1 MDGTLKKKAVTGIAW
16 TSIERF
22 GTYFIQLIIS
32 IIIARILSPN
42 DFGIIGMTAI
52 FMAVA
57 TTLLDSGFGNALIQ
71 NQKRN
76 ETDYSTAF
84 YFNAAVGV
92 ILYIILYFSA
102 PSIARFYETPILIPV
117 CRVIGLTL
125 ILNSLTIP
133 QTAKLT
139 AEFRFKELS
148 YITIISQLIT
158 GIIAII
164 AAYNNAGI
172 WALVLQSVSSCFL
185 RIILIEYVTRWIPT
199 KRFSMQSF
207 KWMFS
212 FGSKILCS
220 GIINTIYN
228 NLYTLV
234 IGKIYNPTQV
244 GYYTQGDKF
253 AVLPSNTLLQIVM
266 KVAYPLMAEVQND
279 TEKLRN
285 AYLKFLRIPIFI
297 LYPVLIGL
305 IVYAHPL
312 IYLLLGEKW
321 LPAVPILQ
329 ILCIGSFFDPLT
341 HINLNILYVKGRTDL
356 VLKLEV
362 IKKSLAFLI
371 LFTMIPFGLWWLC
384 AGRVIYGFIAYTINC
399 YYTAHYINFGFWRQM
414 KYNIPVISKSLLM
427 GGICYLITLIECS
440 PIIQLII
447 GTIIGIISYL
457 IIVIISKDESYL
469 DFLSLIKKGKTIN
482 K

>member
-1 MDGTLKKKAVTGIAW
+1 MDNTLKKKAVTGIAW

-32 IIIARILSPN
+32 IIIARILSPD

-57 TTLLDSGFGNALIQ
+57 NTLLDSGFGNALIQ
-71 NQKRN
+71 NQERN

-84 YFNAAVGV
+84 YFNAVVGV
-92 ILYIILYFSA
+92 ILYAILYLSA
-102 PSIARFYETPILIPV
+102 PFIAEFYKTPILTPV
-117 CRVIGLTL
+117 CRVIGLSL

-148 YITIISQLIT
+148 YITIIAQLIT

-164 AAYNNAGI
+164 AAYYNAGI
-172 WALVLQSVSSCFL
+172 WALVLQNVSSCLL
-185 RIILIEYVTRWIPT
+185 RILLIEYVTRWIPT
-199 KRFSMQSF
+199 KKFSIQSF

-228 NLYTLV
+228 NLYTLI
-234 IGKIYNPTQV
+234 IGKIYTPTQV

-253 AVLPSNTLLQIVM
+253 AVLPSSTLLQIVM

-279 TEKLRN
+279 TEKLRT
-285 AYLKFLRIPIFI
+285 AYQKLLRIPTFI
-297 LYPVLIGL
+297 LYPILVGI
-305 IVYAHPL
+305 IVYAHSL
-312 IYLLLGEKW
+312 IELLLGEKW
-321 LPAVPILQ
+321 IPAVPILQ
-329 ILCIGSFFDPLT
+329 ILCLGSFFDPLT

-384 AGRVIYGFIAYTINC
+384 AGRVLYGLVAYIINC
-399 YYTAHYINFGFWRQM
+399 YYTAHYIDFGFWEQM
-414 KYNIPVISKSLLM
+414 KYNIPIIFKALLM
-427 GGICYLITLIECS
+427 GAGCYCITFIEIS
-440 PIIQLII
+440 PILQIII
-447 GTIIGIISYL
+447 GTIFGIISYTL
-457 IIVIISKDESYL
+457 IAVVSKDESYI
-469 DFLSLIKKGKTIN
+469 DLIKIIRRKA
-482 K
+482 